1 MLQHSERWL
10 DAKPYRE
17 IFDGR
22 VHRKV
27 SPQFNHG
34 RIQAE
39 ISALLLKWAPGRGG
53 VATEWRIRLDEETT
67 LVPDVSFESDERLAG
82 LSEDE
87 RQTLPFSPQLVVE
100 IRSPRDRRQNIERKT
115 ELYLRHGAIAVLNV
129 DPTKRTVY
137 VTTQDAE
144 FTLKDGDAFTHA
156 AFPGLELRV
165 SDIFAP
171 LARRY

>member
-1 MLQHSERWL
+1 MLQYSERWL

-22 VHRKV
+22 VHRKL
-27 SPQFNHG
+27 SAKLDHG
-34 RIQAE
+34 RVQAV
-39 ISALLLKWAPGRGG
+39 ISALLLEWAAERGG
-53 VATEWRIRLDEETT
+53 VASEWRVRLDEETT

-100 IRSPRDRRQNIERKT
+100 IRSPRDRRQNVERKT
-115 ELYLRHGAIAVLNV
+115 ELYVRHGAIAVLNV
-129 DPTKRTVY
+129 DPTKRIVH
-137 VTTQDAE
+137 VTTGDAE
-144 FTLKDGDAFTHA
+144 FTLKDGDGFTHA
-156 AFPGLELRV
+156 AFSGLELRV

-171 LARRY
+171 LDRR

>member
-1 MLQHSERWL
+1 MLRHSERWL

-22 VHRKV
+22 IHRKV
-27 SPQFNHG
+27 SPQFDHG
-34 RIQAE
+34 RVQAV
-39 ISALLLKWAPGRGG
+39 IGALLLKWAAGRGG
-53 VATEWRIRLDEETT
+53 VASEWRVRLDEETT

-129 DPTKRTVY
+129 DPMKRTVH
-137 VTTQDAE
+137 VTTGDTECA
-144 FTLKDGDAFTHA
+144 LKDDDTFTHA

-171 LARRY
+171 LDRR